1 MVLFC
6 NNYTII
12 NKLIN
17 LTKSKAMKKMKKFL
31 KFVNI
36 KLELDTQHP
45 KDISRVHFKLIES
58 DEHS

>member
-17 LTKSKAMKKMKKFL
+17 LTKLEAMKKMKKFL

-36 KLELDTQHP
+36 KLELDT
-45 KDISRVHFKLIES
+45 
-58 DEHS
+58 